1 MKNKF
6 SGEQLKIARTYRGL
20 TTEELAQK
28 IGVKKQTIS
37 LYETDK
43 IIPEV
48 ENLFKIIKEL
58 NFPRHFSFKIK
69 KLYQQELRISEHC

>member
-6 SGEQLKIARTYRGL
+6 SGEQLKVARTYRGL

-48 ENLFKIIKEL
+48 DNLSKIIKEL
-58 NFPRHFSFKIK
+58 NFPRQFFFQNKKI
-69 KLYQQELRISEHC
+69 S